1 MLDLLQGRKVGGGAG
16 KGGGGGKGIIW
27 HSDTFP
33 PSSLHPV
40 RRRFL
45 PLTVLMTSTCPWEEG
60 PGLWGQEGA
69 QLRVG
74 LEDV

>member
-1 MLDLLQGRKVGGGAG
+1 MKSSLCSLADGLKPCWTSGT
-16 KGGGGGKGIIW
+16 W

-74 LEDV
+74 LEGV